1 MTGYACGDATR
12 FRVTD
17 RRVLEREEEA
27 LADEARSG
35 AMKAANAAAGGLRI
49 VPQSTLR
56 TVYERTVEGRV
67 GICTTFAYAAAHVL
81 TGGVRNP
88 GGVRVEV
95 VAAAR
100 GMGTHVFVVV
110 GRAVGSDLG
119 DRSTWGGEAVIVDLW
134 LGSLKQQWAY
144 HPVSLAPGWLF
155 TRNQVFYD
163 SWGPEPL
170 PEDNAGRSDAG
181 SIEAAL
187 ATRRQ
192 EQERERKEKERP
204 SWVRRAT
211 GEDP

>member
-1 MTGYACGDATR
+1 MTEFACGDAAR

-17 RRVLEREEEA
+17 PEVLKREQEA
-27 LADEARSG
+27 LGDKARAT
-35 AMKAANAAAGGLRI
+35 AMNAANLAAGGLQS

-56 TVYERTVEGRV
+56 TVYTLTVQGRV

-88 GGVRVEV
+88 DGARVEV

-110 GRAVGSDLG
+110 GRAAGSRLE
-119 DRSTWGGEAVIVDLW
+119 DRGTWGGDAVIVDLW
-134 LGSLKQQWAY
+134 LGSLEHRWAY
-144 HPVSLAPGWLF
+144 SPVSKAPGWLF
-155 TRNQVFYD
+155 TRNRVFYD
-163 SWGPEPL
+163 SWGAEPRI
-170 PEDNAGRSDAG
+170 EDNASRADAG

-187 ATRRQ
+187 AQRRQ
-192 EQERERKEKERP
+192 EQERKEKERP